1 MFEILKK
8 RKQYIL
14 LSTLLCLV
22 TVFGIVQYK
31 RARELSYAREI
42 EYNRVFTEL
51 TEYVDDLEISLLK
64 GQVISTPQQMAKLAG
79 DLYGQSSGAKANLA
93 LLPLDGHQLEK
104 TSEFLSQVGEY
115 ANAISAKMLK
125 GEKMSEKEIKTMSEL
140 RQYAETLK
148 SGLDDMLIGINEGRI
163 SLSNSASKIGSFI
176 GGGKVAM
183 ASELASLEEEFHS
196 YPSLIYDGPFSQHL
210 SLKESVLIKGKAQ
223 ISKKQA
229 INYAKKFTGEE
240 EVSVTEINGKLPSYS
255 IKSKDRVIEYT
266 KDGGILLLLMRDR
279 NIEEETLSIED
290 AKVKAELFLRD
301 NGFMDMRES
310 YYEKRDGSIVINYAY
325 EQDGYVVFPDLVKV
339 KVALDS
345 GEVIGFES
353 RGYIMNHMQRQIPAP
368 KISEEKALE
377 NVSSGLKIKGVTT
390 AIIPLEDG
398 SEACCYQI
406 KGIVSGKHF
415 LTYVNTQTG
424 YTEDVQI
431 LLETEGGT
439 LAV

>member
-1 MFEILKK
+1 MLEILKK
-8 RKQYIL
+8 RRQYIL
-14 LSTLLCLV
+14 LSALLCLV
-22 TVFGIVQYK
+22 TAFSLVQYK

-42 EYNRVFTEL
+42 EFNRVFTEL

-115 ANAISAKMLK
+115 ANSISAKMLR
-125 GEKMSEKEIKTMSEL
+125 GEKMSDKEIKTMSEL
-140 RQYAETLK
+140 RKYANTLK
-148 SGLDDMLIGINEGRI
+148 SGLDEMLMGVNEGRI
-163 SLSNSASKIGSFI
+163 SLSNSSSKIGRLM

-210 SLKESVLIKGKAQ
+210 TLKEAVLTKGKAQ
-223 ISKKQA
+223 INEKQA
-229 INYAKKFTGEE
+229 INYAKKFTDRQ
-240 EVSVTEINGKLPSYS
+240 EVTVSEIGGKLPAYS
-255 IKSKDRVIEYT
+255 IKSKDHVIEYT
-266 KDGGILLLLMRDR
+266 KNGGILLLLMRDR
-279 NIEEETLSIED
+279 NIDEETISLED

-310 YYEKRDGSIVINYAY
+310 YYEKREGSIVINYAY

-339 KVALDS
+339 KVALDN

-353 RGYIMNHMQRQIPAP
+353 RGYIMNHTVRQIPAP

-377 NVSSGLKIKGVTT
+377 NVSAGLKIKGVTT